1 MLVENGDDSFED
13 NDNVNFMHENLDDLS
28 FVGDVGWELIK
39 LKDNSFLHATFP
51 FQEISVKA
59 IVKNKSFIFR

>member
-1 MLVENGDDSFED
+1 MLVENGDDGFED
-13 NDNVNFMHENLDDLS
+13 DDNVNFMHENLDDRS

-39 LKDNSFLHATFP
+39 LKDNSFLHAAFS

-59 IVKNKSFIFR
+59 IVKYKSFIF